1 MSNEEDWKEPYEE
14 NGITL
19 GPEEILRRE
28 IEKSKNLKVEQL
40 KLKDEIDKLQ
50 AENARLAQKNQ
61 ALDEEIKKSRST
73 SNKDA
78 APIQPQSFSAHSP
91 RWSLFLLIFNSC
103 ALAILLYFLIQK

>member
-1 MSNEEDWKEPYEE
+1 MRNEQDWKEPYEE

-28 IEKSKNLKVEQL
+28 IEKSKNLKVERL
-40 KLKDEIDKLQ
+40 KLKDEIEKLQ

-73 SNKDA
+73 SHKDA
-78 APIQPQSFSAHSP
+78 APIQPQSFSAQSS

-103 ALAILLYFLIQK
+103 ALGILLYFLLQK

>member
-1 MSNEEDWKEPYEE
+1 MSDEDGWTEPYEE

-28 IEKSKNLKVEQL
+28 IEKSKGLKVERL
-40 KLKDEIDKLQ
+40 KLKDEIEKLR
-50 AENARLAQKNQ
+50 AENVSLEQNNLA
-61 ALDEEIKKSRST
+61 LEEEINKIRST
-73 SNKDA
+73 SYKDP
-78 APIQPQSFSAHSP
+78 APIQPQSFSALSP